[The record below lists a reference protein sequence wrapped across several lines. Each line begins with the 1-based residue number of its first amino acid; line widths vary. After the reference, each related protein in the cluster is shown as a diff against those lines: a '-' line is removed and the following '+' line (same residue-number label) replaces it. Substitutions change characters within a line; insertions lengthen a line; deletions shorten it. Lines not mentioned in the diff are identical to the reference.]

1 MVKQYVYVDTF
12 AKDSSDLITTSGDY
26 LRMNINSL
34 LKDIPPYINVS
45 IVQIEYISP
54 DDLVSGVVLKIKA
67 DSANQLN
74 LNKVDSALCLLEYSL
89 VKNAI
94 YFYKNHRNKF
104 YTTLGG
110 NTSQLEIYFADS
122 IGNVIPLA
130 NKEFMIVL
138 EIETPDVGEL
148 TEEYR
153 RAIPLPSRLQ
163 R

>member
-34 LKDIPPYINVS
+34 IKDIPPYINVS

-67 DSANQLN
+67 DGANQLN

>member
-12 AKDSSDLITTSGDY
+12 AKASSDLITTSGNY

-34 LKDIPPYINVS
+34 LKDIPPYINASVTQLE
-45 IVQIEYISP
+45 IISQ
-54 DDLVSGVVLKIKA
+54 DDLEDGVVFKIKA

-74 LNKVDSALCLLEYSL
+74 LNKVDSVLGILEFSYL
-89 VKNAI
+89 KGTNHV
-94 YFYKNHRNKF
+94 YKNHRNQF
-104 YTTLGG
+104 NVTLSG
-110 NTSQLEIYFADS
+110 NTSQLEVYFADS
-122 IGNVIPLA
+122 LGNVITLA
-130 NKEFMIVL
+130 GLEFMVVL

-148 TEEYR
+148 NDDYR

>member
-34 LKDIPPYINVS
+34 IKDIPPYINVS

-122 IGNVIPLA
+122 TGNVIPLA

-148 TEEYR
+148 NDDYR

>member
-34 LKDIPPYINVS
+34 IKDIPPYINVS

>member
-148 TEEYR
+148 NQEYR
-153 RAIPLPSRLQ
+153 RAIPLPNKL
-163 R
+163 

>member
-1 MVKQYVYVDTF
+1 
-12 AKDSSDLITTSGDY
+12 
-26 LRMNINSL
+26 
-34 LKDIPPYINVS
+34 
-45 IVQIEYISP
+45 
-54 DDLVSGVVLKIKA
+54 
-67 DSANQLN
+67 
-74 LNKVDSALCLLEYSL
+74 LCLLEYSL

>member
-34 LKDIPPYINVS
+34 IKDIPPYINVS

-122 IGNVIPLA
+122 TGNVIPLA